1 MRNLFFSL
9 IALCSLTTFG
19 QEASY
24 SFDKKLTYKINVPDE
39 YSSIFTT
46 KEPIYF
52 INYLSKNALLG
63 TAEGFESY
71 TGGGNFNRESFFIN
85 NNRFFDVYSNSLEN
99 TLSIKAPY
107 YYEGIPEES
116 LKPYTDNL
124 FGQFESIK
132 NLNSSTTINGFACNE
147 YEMTSKNTVE
157 TTKSTLC
164 IDEKSKLD
172 NVSFLFPKSKLKGL
186 LIRLDAG
193 DFNGITL
200 EKTAEANA
208 KVTFDEKKEIESFTK
223 KLADKKKEYEANNNF
238 AVDSVYAD
246 SAIAADYYTPD
257 NRYDDPINS
266 YYSYQTSENNNVN
279 TLFNNI
285 ALLNYSLVYNDS
297 DYDGKPDYDRN
308 TAIKVAESST
318 KQLVKQ
324 FKKSKLATKEEIDEL
339 NKIFKKYFDDAKKFK
354 LEANPNYGNDTTI
367 EDAAAAVAANSLADY
382 YDAYESTYKTTD
394 TNIIDLAIDNPD
406 VSDFLKVAPEH
417 CKNLNNNI
425 PTFSDKNLKKDLHNY
440 VGQVCDLYIY
450 NSGSVGLVETINSMR
465 KSALDIINKYDKIS
479 KDDKEKLTT
488 FLNSLD

>member
-9 IALCSLTTFG
+9 IALYSVTTFG
-19 QEASY
+19 QDTSY

-39 YSSIFTT
+39 YSSLFTA

-63 TAEGFESY
+63 TSEGFENYAS
-71 TGGGNFNRESFFIN
+71 GKSFDRDSFFIS
-85 NNRFFDVYSNSLEN
+85 NNRFYDVYSNSLEN
-99 TLSIKAPY
+99 RLSIKVPY
-107 YYEGIPEES
+107 YYEGIDEES
-116 LKPYTDNL
+116 LKPYTDDL

-147 YEMTSKNTVE
+147 YEMTSKSSVE

-193 DFNGITL
+193 NFNGLTL
-200 EKTAEANA
+200 EKTAEAAA
-208 KVTFDEKKEIESFTK
+208 KVSFDEKKEIEKFTK
-223 KLADKKKEYEANNNF
+223 RLAEKKSEYATY
-238 AVDSVYAD
+238 ATDSTVVSD
-246 SAIAADYYTPD
+246 SAVAATDYYTVD

-297 DYDGKPDYDRN
+297 DYDGKPDYERDN
-308 TAIKVAESST
+308 AIKVAEAST
-318 KQLVKQ
+318 TQLVKQ
-324 FKKSKLATKEEIDEL
+324 FKKSKLATKEEVNEL

-354 LEANPNYGNDTTI
+354 LEANPNYGSNDFVV
-367 EDAAAAVAANSLADY
+367 DSAAVASDYAASDY
-382 YDAYESTYKTTD
+382 YDAYSSTYKSID
-394 TNIIDLAIDNPD
+394 TKIIDLAIDNPD
-406 VSDFLKVAPEH
+406 ISDFMKIAPEH
-417 CKNLNNNI
+417 CSNLVNKI
-425 PTFSDKNLKKDLHNY
+425 PSFSDKNLKNDLHNY
-440 VGQVCDLYIY
+440 VGQICDLYIY
-450 NSGSVGLVETINSMR
+450 NSGSVGLTETINSMR
-465 KSALDIINKYDKIS
+465 KSALDIINKYDKLS

-488 FLNSLD
+488 YFNSLD